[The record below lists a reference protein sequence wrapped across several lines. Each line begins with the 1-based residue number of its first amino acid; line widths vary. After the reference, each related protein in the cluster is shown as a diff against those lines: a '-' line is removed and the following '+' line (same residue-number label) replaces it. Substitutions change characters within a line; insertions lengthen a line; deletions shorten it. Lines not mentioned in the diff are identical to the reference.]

1 MKISNV
7 SMAVLAMVILLLTG
21 CGTMGPYVGYVAAT
35 DEDATRVANG
45 GFSEEAVAQIAIVQ
59 NPRINGGKL
68 SVEALKEIQF
78 LSMSCQGQV
87 GAQAA
92 GPLQAVGTGVVIGS
106 VAGGVGTGTAAQ
118 AAYLK
123 NNTGVSN
130 FARFGLFGLI
140 AGGVNGAVNGYATGS
155 YNLAVGIGSCTTQ
168 FWADALK
175 ADAKGVFQ
183 GTKIVTLPYGKRVGG
198 SLPPALSPADREMVL
213 KNSQQ

>member
-1 MKISNV
+1 
-7 SMAVLAMVILLLTG
+7 MAVLAMVILLLTG

-92 GPLQAVGTGVVIGS
+92 GPLQAVGTG
-106 VAGGVGTGTAAQ
+106 GGNWLRCRWCWHRDSRPSCVPQEQYRGKQLRSFWPFRAHCGRGERCSERLCHGELQSRRRHRLVHNAILGGRAQ
-118 AAYLK
+118 GRRKRGLPGDENRHLAIRQ
-123 NNTGVSN
+123 
-130 FARFGLFGLI
+130 ARRW
-140 AGGVNGAVNGYATGS
+140 
-155 YNLAVGIGSCTTQ
+155 LAPASTQ
-168 FWADALK
+168 
-175 ADAKGVFQ
+175 
-183 GTKIVTLPYGKRVGG
+183 PRR
-198 SLPPALSPADREMVL
+198 P
-213 KNSQQ
+213 